1 MKKKLKKL
9 ALHRETL
16 AELDR
21 SDDLQGVAG
30 GATMNTCPS
39 YTCYP
44 ANCDFSGRN
53 TCATCQLTCTT
64 NLC

>member
-1 MKKKLKKL
+1 MKKRELKKL

-21 SDDLQGVAG
+21 LDLVHVDGGV
-30 GATMNTCPS
+30 TLRCE
-39 YTCYP
+39 
-44 ANCDFSGRN
+44 FSGRN
-53 TCATCQLTCTT
+53 TCATCSPTCTT

>member
-1 MKKKLKKL
+1 MKKNLKKL

-21 SDDLQGVAG
+21 PSLG
-30 GATMNTCPS
+30 GAAGPQPTYAFTCFPYGCEYS
-39 YTCYP
+39 
-44 ANCDFSGRN
+44 RVQQ
-53 TCATCQLTCTT
+53 TCATCNLTCTT

>member
-1 MKKKLKKL
+1 MKKQMKKL

-21 SDDLQGVAG
+21 LNLLTAVG
-30 GATMNTCPS
+30 GATLNTCPS

-53 TCATCQLTCTT
+53 TCTTCQLTCTT
-64 NLC
+64 NFC

>member
-1 MKKKLKKL
+1 MKKRSKKL

-21 SDDLQGVAG
+21 LNLKEAAG
-30 GATMNTCPS
+30 GATLNTCPS

-44 ANCDFSGRN
+44 VNCDFSNRN
-53 TCATCQLTCTT
+53 TCTTCQLTCTT

>member
-1 MKKKLKKL
+1 MKSKAKKL

-21 SDDLQGVAG
+21 SQMGQAAG
-30 GATMNTCPS
+30 GASNRYTCQS

-44 ANCDFSGRN
+44 GLCEFSGL
-53 TCATCQLTCTT
+53 ATCWTCQGTCTT